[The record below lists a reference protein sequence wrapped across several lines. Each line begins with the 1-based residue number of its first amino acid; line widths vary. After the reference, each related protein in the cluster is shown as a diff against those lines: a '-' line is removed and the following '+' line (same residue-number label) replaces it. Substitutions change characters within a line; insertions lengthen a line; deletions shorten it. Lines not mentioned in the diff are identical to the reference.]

1 MATATLNFAWA
12 GYRLVAESPNGLVEL
27 LPQESEPPYE
37 SWDLR
42 VAGKSI
48 LRWILI
54 EGTEEEAK
62 LQAIQ
67 YYEEAFFEDEE
78 SLDE

>member
-1 MATATLNFAWA
+1 MAIINFAWVDNH
-12 GYRLVAESPNGLVEL
+12 LVAESPNGVVEL
-27 LPQESEPPYE
+27 LPQEVAPPYE

-67 YYEEAFFEDEE
+67 YYEEAFVEDEE